1 MLVEMVTID
10 ENGNVALP
18 DRLRDRLKGS
28 GELVVLWNDEFILL
42 KKASPSQPPQSDA
55 SKEEKIGHLF
65 EISDLLA
72 KLNEIA
78 PLSEAEIQAEIAE
91 VKTQRAAG
99 HGA

>member
-1 MLVEMVTID
+1 MLVEIVTID
-10 ENGNVALP
+10 EDGNVALP

-42 KKASPSQPPQSDA
+42 KKASPSQPQADA